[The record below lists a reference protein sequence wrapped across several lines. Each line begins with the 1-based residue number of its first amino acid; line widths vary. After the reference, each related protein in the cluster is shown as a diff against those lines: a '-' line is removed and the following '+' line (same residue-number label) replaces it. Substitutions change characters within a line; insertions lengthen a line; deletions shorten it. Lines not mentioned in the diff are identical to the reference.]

1 MELRELNGVVLR
13 NALKASRVRMSYH
26 NKHKDGSG
34 NFGFVIVFEKEGMV
48 DVGCGMQAKNE
59 AWFQISGNYT
69 AEKRLYGLSFGNY
82 SSATAR
88 IPNEWN
94 FSELTNYMLK
104 FIAQSK
110 PQFEPVSIVNDH
122 IKELEAQ
129 EGKGNF

>member
-69 AEKRLYGLSFGNY
+69 AEKQLYGLYFGDY
-82 SSATAR
+82 SRPINS
-88 IPNEWN
+88 IPNEWT
-94 FSELTNYMLK
+94 FRELSEYMK
-104 FIAQSK
+104 QFIAQSK
-110 PQFEPVSIVNDH
+110 PQFESL
-122 IKELEAQ
+122 K
-129 EGKGNF
+129 